1 MLSRSFR
8 QMPLRG
14 FVVKIDP
21 SWLLIA
27 ALVMA
32 AFRLPEALIAILV
45 YLALFNLVPAFPLDG
60 GRVLGAL
67 LWKRS
72 ALWFWPQSADV
83 FRQVPANV
91 VDLSR

>member
-32 AFRLPEALIAILV
+32 AFGLPEALIAILV
-45 YLALFNLVPAFPLDG
+45 YLALFNLVPAFVGWRPGVGCAAMKAQRLM
-60 GRVLGAL
+60 VLAT
-67 LWKRS
+67 KRGCLQAS
-72 ALWFWPQSADV
+72 
-83 FRQVPANV
+83 
-91 VDLSR
+91 SRECR

>member
-32 AFRLPEALIAILV
+32 AFGLPEALIAILV

-60 GRVLGAL
+60 GRVLRAL
-67 LWKRS
+67 L
-72 ALWFWPQSADV
+72 
-83 FRQVPANV
+83 
-91 VDLSR
+91 

>member
-1 MLSRSFR
+1 VPSRSFR
-8 QMPLRG
+8 QVSLRG
-14 FVVKIDP
+14 SIVKIDP

-32 AFRLPEALIAILV
+32 AFGLPEALIAILV

-67 LWKRS
+67 LGKLS

-83 FRQVPANV
+83 FRQVAPNV